1 MQIASLSTE
10 THFVTRMQQLREELK
25 DDNLSFLL
33 DVRSLLQLTPD
44 RGVPHNPELNTS
56 PATLHDV
63 WCANQD
69 RLLYS
74 CPANPKPFSYCQVH
88 WMLTWTSVTRRFSF
102 FREQP
107 GTPLSP
113 LPPSSSRQRDSRL
126 HLRDAHLVGVFPCL
140 HSSVDRLP
148 YMDRLVKR
156 WQGPFSIAIFT
167 TDAQLD
173 TVDAWLH
180 RFAHLSNLRVTLYIV
195 SAAYK
200 TKDFV
205 FWRTHNRV
213 LHMRQKKQIY
223 PINYL
228 RDVAILNVVTTHY
241 INLDMDLWPT
251 SANRSQLSRRHR
263 LSALEAAGPS
273 GAQRSEVGDH
283 PPRLPALRQ
292 HAHRRE
298 EDAELHDR

>member
-56 PATLHDV
+56 PATLRGV
-63 WCANQD
+63 WRANQD
-69 RLLYS
+69 RLFYS

-102 FREQP
+102 FQEQP

-173 TVDAWLH
+173 T
-180 RFAHLSNLRVTLYIV
+180 SC
-195 SAAYK
+195 SGE
-200 TKDFV
+200 
-205 FWRTHNRV
+205 
-213 LHMRQKKQIY
+213 
-223 PINYL
+223 P
-228 RDVAILNVVTTHY
+228 TTESS
-241 INLDMDLWPT
+241 ICVRR
-251 SANRSQLSRRHR
+251 NRST
-263 LSALEAAGPS
+263 
-273 GAQRSEVGDH
+273 RSTTCETS
-283 PPRLPALRQ
+283 PF
-292 HAHRRE
+292 
-298 EDAELHDR
+298 